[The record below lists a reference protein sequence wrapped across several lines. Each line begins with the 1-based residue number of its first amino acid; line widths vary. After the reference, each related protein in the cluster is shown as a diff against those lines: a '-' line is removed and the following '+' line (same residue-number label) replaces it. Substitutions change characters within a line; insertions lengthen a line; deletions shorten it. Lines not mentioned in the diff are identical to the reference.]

1 MNVWKPVAL
10 CSIGALVLSVGA
22 QVALAEDM
30 CHGQPHM
37 QAALEHFRM
46 ARAELERAE
55 HNKGGWRERAIQAAE
70 TALRETNA
78 GCAYA
83 DKK

>member
-10 CSIGALVLSVGA
+10 CSIGALVVSIGA
-22 QVALAEDM
+22 QVAFAEDM

-37 QAALEHFRM
+37 QSALEHLRQ
-46 ARAELERAE
+46 ARAELEKAE
-55 HNKGGWRERAIQAAE
+55 HNKGGWRERAVQAVE

-78 GCAYA
+78 GCAFA
-83 DKK
+83 KEH